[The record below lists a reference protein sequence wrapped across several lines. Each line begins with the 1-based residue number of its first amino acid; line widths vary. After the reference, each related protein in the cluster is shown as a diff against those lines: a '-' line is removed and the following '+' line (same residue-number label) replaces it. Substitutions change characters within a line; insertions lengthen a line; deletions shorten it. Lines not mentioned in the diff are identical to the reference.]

1 MKLFDC
7 RYNYET
13 REEKGVGRIAV
24 TAKDENDAI
33 LKVQMIA
40 GADSRCTN
48 CSATESPGGFLRLG
62 QTIKADEAE
71 IIRQEVAMR
80 EKQVSAR
87 YRFDVAARAT
97 VVASDQWAA
106 YKKLAKLVREEIP
119 PPGLKRKVVGKE
131 MIDEKPSNF
140 EANAIYSVSKIFA
153 GGKAGG

>member
-48 CSATESPGGFLRLG
+48 CTFRIASFSSFAVT
-62 QTIKADEAE
+62 A
-71 IIRQEVAMR
+71 IRPTPFSSR
-80 EKQVSAR
+80 VS
-87 YRFDVAARAT
+87 
-97 VVASDQWAA
+97 
-106 YKKLAKLVREEIP
+106 
-119 PPGLKRKVVGKE
+119 
-131 MIDEKPSNF
+131 
-140 EANAIYSVSKIFA
+140 
-153 GGKAGG
+153 